1 VEVPESLLDDLEGLE
16 DLPYI
21 SYFYRYL
28 RGAGY
33 SL

>member
-1 VEVPESLLDDLEGLE
+1 LE

-21 SYFYRYL
+21 TLFYRYL

-33 SL
+33 SLGAPS